1 VSSEFVSGSTAVAA
15 LVIALFF
22 IRYWKQTGDPLFFMF
37 AGGFLTLAGSRVI
50 LAFLDEDDEGRVFV
64 YGLRL
69 IAFVLILIAII
80 NKNRTPS
87 AHLQTA
93 DENGSHAD
101 GRDCGRGYV
110 RS

>member
-22 IRYWKQTGDPLFFMF
+22 ICYWKQTRDPLFFMF

-50 LAFLDEDDEGRVFV
+50 LAFLDEDDEGRLFV

-69 IAFVLILIAII
+69 IAFTLILIAII
-80 NKNRTPS
+80 HKNRAPS
-87 AHLQTA
+87 AYLQNA
-93 DENGSHAD
+93 GENVSHAD
-101 GRDCGRGYV
+101 GGDRRRGYV